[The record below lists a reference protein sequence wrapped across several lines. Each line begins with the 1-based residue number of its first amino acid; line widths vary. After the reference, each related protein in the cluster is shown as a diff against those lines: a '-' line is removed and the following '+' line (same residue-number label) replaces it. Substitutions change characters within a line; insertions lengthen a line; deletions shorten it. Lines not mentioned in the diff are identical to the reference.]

1 MNDRQV
7 RKLIADRLAVS
18 FVEAKNSGGGSK
30 CTKGKSCSKT
40 CISRGKECLMELEG
54 SIGGGLGK
62 MVAKIAAERSA
73 SGSDTLEEIQTGLN
87 SLKPAQRRAFEEF
100 SAMMN
105 SGKVTD
111 GEMEQ
116 VANLLVS
123 VYSVPG
129 QDRKA
134 VRSMSWDETA
144 DSMKRLDSV
153 EKAYNNSTAG
163 GKFDPRAKDG
173 VGDWID
179 KNARTVEISKE
190 VGDLA
195 YRMIPAG
202 ARNSIDGAGRPG
214 QHWTGLDSKG
224 DPIHTSKSS
233 QVRGE
238 MLVRRYMEQGGR
250 DPYTGRKLDIR
261 NAEPEH
267 IVAVASALKL
277 NGKGDDERN
286 LVWSSVNFNNIKRDR
301 DIGDLK
307 EYLNKTVVSKGKES
321 YEAEYAKRLE
331 GATGSKERKAT
342 TPTAVAKALES
353 QTPQQRV
360 SEMKALAETYRRSG
374 ETKYLLDA
382 FGISRG
388 AALGGVGTVPDEKG
402 KVKSR
407 GGGYIGFDQKVRVFL
422 GKEGK
427 KVTPSTASIVAL
439 ALVPPEKRK
448 SLVADLD
455 KAIDKRKVTN
465 EEAGKFKDPKD
476 PAYQKL
482 IAQKSEK
489 FGKEVEGI
497 LTSYVPN
504 IGDYL

>member
-1 MNDRQV
+1 
-7 RKLIADRLAVS
+7 
-18 FVEAKNSGGGSK
+18 
-30 CTKGKSCSKT
+30 
-40 CISRGKECLMELEG
+40 
-54 SIGGGLGK
+54 
-62 MVAKIAAERSA
+62 MVAKIAAERKT
-73 SGSDTLEEIQTGLN
+73 SGSDTLEEVQAGLSN
-87 SLKPAQRRAFEEF
+87 LKPAQKRAFEEF
-100 SAMMN
+100 SEMMN
-105 SGKVTD
+105 SGKVTE

-116 VANLLVS
+116 VASLLVS

-134 VRSMSWDETA
+134 VRSMSWNETA
-144 DSMKRLDSV
+144 DAMKRLGAV
-153 EKAYNNSTAG
+153 EKAYNSSTAG
-163 GKFDPRAKDG
+163 GKFDPKAKGG

-179 KNARTVEISKE
+179 KNARTVEVSKE

-195 YRMIPAG
+195 YRMIPTG
-202 ARNSIDGAGRPG
+202 ARNAIDGAGRPG
-214 QHWTGLDSKG
+214 QHWAGLDSKG
-224 DPIHTSKSS
+224 NPVHTSKSS

-250 DPYTGRKLDIR
+250 DPYTGRKIDIR

-277 NGKGDDERN
+277 NGRGDDERN

-307 EYLNKTVVSKGKES
+307 NYLNKSVVSKGKEK

-331 GATGSKERKAT
+331 GSAGSKDRKAVA
-342 TPTAVAKALES
+342 PTAVAKALES

-360 SEMKALAETYRRSG
+360 SEVRALVETYRKSG
-374 ETKYLLDA
+374 ETKYILDA
-382 FGISRG
+382 FGIPRG
-388 AALGGVGTVPDEKG
+388 AALGGVGTAPDEKG
-402 KVKSR
+402 QVKSR
-407 GGGYIGFDQKVRVFL
+407 GGGYIGFDQKVRL
-422 GKEGK
+422 SLSEKGK
-427 KVTPSTASIVAL
+427 KVMPSTASAVAL

-448 SLVADLD
+448 SLVADLG
-455 KAIDKRKVTN
+455 KATQNRRITDQ
-465 EEAGKFKDPKD
+465 EASKFKDPKD

-482 IAQKSEK
+482 VSQKSAK